1 MINYIVANLPDA
13 IKSGCTGAF
22 GQLYCFCRMNKSTLL
37 ARQWRYRRCVVVMM
51 DPHDRCGM
59 WMRCLS
65 LSMIV
70 LALTIWSRLPVSG
83 ADQHVSVYPI
93 EGVINPVVVE
103 YMLES
108 IKRGEDDKA
117 LAVIFQLD
125 TPGGLV
131 ESTRLIVKALL
142 NANVPT
148 VVYVS
153 PSGARAASAGTFI
166 TMAGHVAAMAP
177 GTNIGA
183 AHPVSGE
190 GKDIEGDMRK
200 KAENDIAAFAR
211 SIADKRGRNA
221 DWAEQA
227 VRESVSITE
236 TEALDKR
243 VIDLIAEDIP
253 TLIAKLDGRTVSIN
267 GTEVTLQTAQATVRY
282 QSMSWRQRVLAV
294 LSHPQ
299 IALMLLS
306 LGSLGLLIEL
316 YNPGLIFPGVIGAIS
331 LLLAFYSLQTLP
343 INYAGLLLIGLALV
357 LFILE
362 TQVSSFGMLTV
373 GGIIA
378 MFLGSL
384 MLIDSPEEYLR
395 IPLSTIFLVV
405 GTTAVLFTFIV
416 GAAVRSVHRQP
427 VSGQEGMIGETGTV
441 TERIAPSG
449 TVFLHG
455 TLWKASSA
463 TPLEPG
469 ETVRVVGVQ
478 GLKLTVEKATKE
490 A

>member
-1 MINYIVANLPDA
+1 MFIRMVSVSLILL
-13 IKSGCTGAF
+13 G
-22 GQLYCFCRMNKSTLL
+22 LYLWFT
-37 ARQWRYRRCVVVMM
+37 A
-51 DPHDRCGM
+51 
-59 WMRCLS
+59 
-65 LSMIV
+65 
-70 LALTIWSRLPVSG
+70 PVIG
-83 ADQHVSVYPI
+83 ADNHIDVHPV
-93 EGVINPVVVE
+93 EGVINPVIVE
-103 YMLES
+103 YMIQS
-108 IKRGEDDKA
+108 IQRAEEERA
-117 LAVIFQLD
+117 TAVVFQLD

-142 NANVPT
+142 NAKVPT

-200 KAENDIAAFAR
+200 KAENDLAAFAR

-227 VRESVSITE
+227 VRESDSITE
-236 TEALDKR
+236 TEAQEKK
-243 VIDLIAEDIP
+243 VIDLIAEDVP
-253 TLIAKLDGRTVSIN
+253 DLLSKLDGWKVTIPA
-267 GTEVTLQTAQATVRY
+267 GEATLQTATATINYRH
-282 QSMSWRQRVLAV
+282 MSWRQQVLAV
-294 LSHPQ
+294 ISHPQ
-299 IALMLLS
+299 FALMLLS

-343 INYAGLLLIGLALV
+343 VNYAGLALIGLALL

-373 GGIIA
+373 GGIVS

-384 MLIDSPEEYLR
+384 MLIDSPEDYLR
-395 IPLSTIFLVV
+395 IPISTIILVV
-405 GTTAVLFTFIV
+405 GTTAAIFTFII
-416 GAAVRSVHRQP
+416 GAALRSVGRQP

-441 TERIAPSG
+441 QERIAPAG

-455 TLWKASSA
+455 SFWKAQSSNS
-463 TPLEPG
+463 TPIEAG
-469 ETVRVVGVQ
+469 ETVRVVDVE
-478 GLKLTVEKATKE
+478 GLKLTVEKVTEE

>member
-1 MINYIVANLPDA
+1 MITRIV
-13 IKSGCTGAF
+13 SG
-22 GQLYCFCRMNKSTLL
+22 
-37 ARQWRYRRCVVVMM
+37 
-51 DPHDRCGM
+51 
-59 WMRCLS
+59 S
-65 LSMIV
+65 LIV
-70 LALTIWSRLPVSG
+70 LGLFLWGTAGVLGTDNHI
-83 ADQHVSVYPI
+83 DVYPV

-103 YMLES
+103 YMLEA
-108 IKRGEDDKA
+108 IKRAEDEEA
-117 LAVIFQLD
+117 VAVIFQLD

-142 NANVPT
+142 NADVPT

-200 KAENDIAAFAR
+200 KAENDLAAFAR

-236 TEALDKR
+236 TEAQKEK

-253 TLIAKLDGRTVSIN
+253 DLIAKLNGLKVSVAGKEI
-267 GTEVTLQTAQATVRY
+267 TLQTATATVNYRH
-282 QSMSWRQRVLAV
+282 MSWRQRVLAV
-294 LSHPQ
+294 ISHPQ
-299 IALMLLS
+299 FALMLLS

-343 INYAGLLLIGLALV
+343 INYAGLALIGLAIL

-362 TQVSSFGMLTV
+362 TQVASFGMLAV
-373 GGIIA
+373 GGIVS

-384 MLIDSPEEYLR
+384 MLINSPEDYLR
-395 IPLSTIFLVV
+395 IPLSTIILVV
-405 GTTAVLFTFIV
+405 GTFAAIFTFVI
-416 GAAVRSVHRQP
+416 GAAVRSVRRQP

-441 TERIAPSG
+441 TERIAPAG

-455 TLWKASSA
+455 TFWKARSS
-463 TPLEPG
+463 TPIETG
-469 ETVRVVGVQ
+469 ETVRVVRVD
-478 GLKLTVEKATKE
+478 GLKLTVEKVTEE

>member
-1 MINYIVANLPDA
+1 MFRRLISASTILLGLLLWGAYWVA
-13 IKSGCTGAF
+13 
-22 GQLYCFCRMNKSTLL
+22 
-37 ARQWRYRRCVVVMM
+37 
-51 DPHDRCGM
+51 
-59 WMRCLS
+59 
-65 LSMIV
+65 
-70 LALTIWSRLPVSG
+70 G
-83 ADQHVSVYPI
+83 ADHHITVHPI

-108 IKRGEDDKA
+108 IRRAEDEKA
-117 LAVIFQLD
+117 EAVIFQLD

-200 KAENDIAAFAR
+200 KAENDLAAFAR

-221 DWAEQA
+221 DWAEEA
-227 VRESVSITE
+227 VRDSVSITE
-236 TEALDKR
+236 TAALEQH
-243 VIDLIAEDIP
+243 VIDLIAEDVAE
-253 TLIAKLDGRTVSIN
+253 LIAKLDGRHVPLPS
-267 GTEVTLQTAQATVRY
+267 GEVTLRTAGAVIEHRQ
-282 QSMSWRQRVLAV
+282 MSWRQRVLAV
-294 LSHPQ
+294 ISHPQ
-299 IALMLLS
+299 FALMLLS
-306 LGSLGLLIEL
+306 LGSLGLLLEL
-316 YNPGLIFPGVIGAIS
+316 YNPGLIFPGVIGAIA

-343 INYAGLLLIGLALV
+343 INYAGLALIGLAII

-362 TQVSSFGMLTV
+362 TQVPSFGMLTV
-373 GGIIA
+373 GGIVS
-378 MFLGSL
+378 MLLGSL
-384 MLIDSPEEYLR
+384 MLVDSPADYLR
-395 IPLSTIFLVV
+395 IPLSTIILVV
-405 GTTAVLFTFIV
+405 GTTAALFSFVV
-416 GAAVRSVHRQP
+416 GAAVRSVRRQP

-441 TERIAPSG
+441 RERIAPAG

-455 TLWKASSA
+455 SLWKADSSTPIEAGA
-463 TPLEPG
+463 TIRV
-469 ETVRVVGVQ
+469 VRVR
-478 GLKLTVEKATKE
+478 GLKLTVEKVTEE